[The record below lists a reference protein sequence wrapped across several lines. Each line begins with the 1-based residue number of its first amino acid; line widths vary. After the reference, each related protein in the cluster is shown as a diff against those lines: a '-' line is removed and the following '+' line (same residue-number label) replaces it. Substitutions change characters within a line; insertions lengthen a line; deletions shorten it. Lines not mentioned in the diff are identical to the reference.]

1 MRNLKRALSLTLAS
15 VMLLGMMVLGTS
27 AASYPDV
34 TDEHN
39 VEAIEVLQAIGVMS
53 GSNSGNFNPD
63 SKVTRIEMAIV
74 MANLLDLDVDYF
86 QGQNQFSDVP
96 EWASGYVNACAAS
109 GIVTGVG
116 GGRFGTGNVTA
127 TQAALMMLKALGY
140 FQYNSDFNG
149 DWAQATALQ
158 ASRIG
163 LFKDIKAQDNTQLDR
178 NQVAQLAL
186 NTLESTMVDAE
197 DNTLNITTGEDA
209 GNLNITGGQVK
220 YIVRTSDDNKIGKSI
235 RTGIAN
241 GGTSSSQ
248 LNGQTLELGEQLY
261 QGDLVKRDS
270 SNNITDDFGRPAT
283 KWTYKGREIGVYSVA
298 ADLTYTK
305 DVKLS
310 DIYKDL
316 NLGSPMDKDHVDFY
330 IDGKGETDTTG
341 GDILTNNSNGTTA
354 LKDQPLTRSN
364 DEKVGGKGTLTQV
377 FYDKDDEKA
386 TVTVI
391 YSYLVKVTGNY
402 DSSDKELNVVAEKC
416 TLPAPTAPISLT
428 LSSDDFEG
436 LENYKDGDR
445 LVITVEHDGASGSVR
460 TVRPAEKV
468 TAVAKSYI
476 VNDSVTMDTQ
486 KYEYSAKYNDKGT
499 VTYTID
505 NSYDLYLD
513 AYGYVLLRNPVEAE
527 ASEYVFIMKTVD
539 DNGLNV
545 GGDRTAAAYF
555 TDGTYKAI
563 TVSKYNGNTITSDFS
578 NQWCTYTIRNDKYE
592 LTPVAQVGKSGIA
605 AETDITQNGKVSIN
619 YETSTSKG
627 TSATIF
633 ITRKTDNTVKA
644 YTGIKEVPTITS
656 KTGTLANAYVVNNEN
671 GFAKYV
677 FIDLGSAELSKTNT
691 SSDLIYV
698 LKTSSKAGRD
708 EDNNSFYQ
716 YDAIVNGVKGKAKAQ
731 NLSIFGAVGL
741 YTDVEYD
748 DDGYVKAA
756 VLLTYS
762 NTVPGGA
769 KYEDDFMA
777 KNAYSGAAV
786 TDYENV
792 LTVGSDNYALASDA
806 KIFRIKDN
814 GDTVNTGVTTSTLSA
829 DYSSAKGG
837 LTGRVY
843 GVLKDGMYTEL
854 YVDTNPN
861 AGVVQSVQIPEN
873 PSADDIT
880 NAFAAAGANRPVEV
894 PSGVNITVP
903 FTVPAGATLN
913 IKTGATVSGK
923 VTAEAGST
931 VTSNVNLTGGVEV
944 KSGATVVLD
953 DGVTAMPALTG
964 NGTVAVTGDVDLTSG
979 WDSAE
984 SAAFDSLLSNN
995 AASGTAADATP
1006 VPVDTSNVVAFK
1018 GAGKIPGFGTSGVDG
1033 YVGAGNTGKLVKLT
1047 LDGVAATNKVSAKV
1061 TKGGVESDMKFGA
1074 ANQTQYTLQ
1083 AGDITNTDEAEFAVL
1098 VSSNTTKI
1106 DYTVVDNSD
1115 NPVGTFTF
1123 TFGS

>member
-1 MRNLKRALSLTLAS
+1 M
-15 VMLLGMMVLGTS
+15 
-27 AASYPDV
+27 
-34 TDEHN
+34 
-39 VEAIEVLQAIGVMS
+39 
-53 GSNSGNFNPD
+53 
-63 SKVTRIEMAIV
+63 
-74 MANLLDLDVDYF
+74 
-86 QGQNQFSDVP
+86 
-96 EWASGYVNACAAS
+96 
-109 GIVTGVG
+109 
-116 GGRFGTGNVTA
+116 
-127 TQAALMMLKALGY
+127 
-140 FQYNSDFNG
+140 
-149 DWAQATALQ
+149 
-158 ASRIG
+158 
-163 LFKDIKAQDNTQLDR
+163 
-178 NQVAQLAL
+178 
-186 NTLESTMVDAE
+186 
-197 DNTLNITTGEDA
+197 
-209 GNLNITGGQVK
+209 
-220 YIVRTSDDNKIGKSI
+220 
-235 RTGIAN
+235 
-241 GGTSSSQ
+241 
-248 LNGQTLELGEQLY
+248 
-261 QGDLVKRDS
+261 
-270 SNNITDDFGRPAT
+270 
-283 KWTYKGREIGVYSVA
+283 
-298 ADLTYTK
+298 
-305 DVKLS
+305 
-310 DIYKDL
+310 
-316 NLGSPMDKDHVDFY
+316 
-330 IDGKGETDTTG
+330 
-341 GDILTNNSNGTTA
+341 
-354 LKDQPLTRSN
+354 
-364 DEKVGGKGTLTQV
+364 
-377 FYDKDDEKA
+377 
-386 TVTVI
+386 
-391 YSYLVKVTGNY
+391 
-402 DSSDKELNVVAEKC
+402 
-416 TLPAPTAPISLT
+416 
-428 LSSDDFEG
+428 
-436 LENYKDGDR
+436 
-445 LVITVEHDGASGSVR
+445 
-460 TVRPAEKV
+460 
-468 TAVAKSYI
+468 
-476 VNDSVTMDTQ
+476 
-486 KYEYSAKYNDKGT
+486 
-499 VTYTID
+499 
-505 NSYDLYLD
+505 
-513 AYGYVLLRNPVEAE
+513 
-527 ASEYVFIMKTVD
+527 
-539 DNGLNV
+539 
-545 GGDRTAAAYF
+545 
-555 TDGTYKAI
+555 
-563 TVSKYNGNTITSDFS
+563 
-578 NQWCTYTIRNDKYE
+578 
-592 LTPVAQVGKSGIA
+592 GKSGIA

-814 GDTVNTGVTTSTLSA
+814 G
-829 DYSSAKGG
+829 
-837 LTGRVY
+837 
-843 GVLKDGMYTEL
+843 
-854 YVDTNPN
+854 
-861 AGVVQSVQIPEN
+861 
-873 PSADDIT
+873 
-880 NAFAAAGANRPVEV
+880 
-894 PSGVNITVP
+894 
-903 FTVPAGATLN
+903 
-913 IKTGATVSGK
+913 
-923 VTAEAGST
+923 
-931 VTSNVNLTGGVEV
+931 
-944 KSGATVVLD
+944 
-953 DGVTAMPALTG
+953 VTAMPALTG

-1018 GAGKIPGFGTSGVDG
+1018 GAGKIPGFGASGVDG